1 MVGIII
7 GVTGF
12 WTLMLVAF
20 IVVAE
25 TSQGRK

>member
-7 GVTGF
+7 GVAAF

-20 IVVAE
+20 IVMAE